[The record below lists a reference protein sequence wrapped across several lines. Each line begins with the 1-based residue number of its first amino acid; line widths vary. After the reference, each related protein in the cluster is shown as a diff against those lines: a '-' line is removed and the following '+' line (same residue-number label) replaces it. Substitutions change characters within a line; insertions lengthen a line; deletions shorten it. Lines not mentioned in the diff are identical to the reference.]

1 METAH
6 APAPDPVPTRP
17 APGHVDVWLV
27 RPPLP
32 GRPPADHHTPW
43 PSGPSHTPRPSGP
56 SHATRPPGLSTASQ
70 PPGLST
76 ASQPPGLSAA
86 ELRRAASFARPAD
99 RAAYAT
105 AHTALR
111 QLLGGYLDRPPAA
124 LAFVREP
131 CPGCAGPHGRPAV
144 IQAGGGPPLH
154 FSLAH
159 SRGLIAVAVAPR
171 VIGVDVERLPSPET
185 VEACARALHP
195 GEQAELA
202 AAPPGERR
210 AHFGRL
216 WTRKEA
222 YLKALGTGL
231 SRHPRTDYLGSDL
244 SRRPARWAVLD
255 LPAGPEHAAAIA
267 VPGDRPDHIT
277 VRWLPAGLP
286 YGEDVPYGED
296 APGAN
301 PGGTVTPSSGSGG
314 AITPSPRSGSTITR
328 SSR

>member
-1 METAH
+1 MDTAH

-32 GRPPADHHTPW
+32 GRPPADHHTP
-43 PSGPSHTPRPSGP
+43 RPSGP
-56 SHATRPPGLSTASQ
+56 SHAPRPSGPGHAPLPPGLSS
-70 PPGLST
+70 
-76 ASQPPGLSAA
+76 A

-124 LAFVREP
+124 LTFVREP

-144 IQAGGGPPLH
+144 VQAGGGPPLH

-244 SRRPARWAVLD
+244 RRRPARWAVLD

-286 YGEDVPYGED
+286 YGEDTPYGED

-301 PGGTVTPSSGSGG
+301 PGGTATR
-314 AITPSPRSGSTITR
+314 SPRSGSTITR

>member
-1 METAH
+1 MDTAH

-32 GRPPADHHTPW
+32 GRPPADHHTP
-43 PSGPSHTPRPSGP
+43 RPSGP
-56 SHATRPPGLSTASQ
+56 SHASRPSGPSHAPQ
-70 PPGLST
+70 PPGLS
-76 ASQPPGLSAA
+76 SA

-124 LAFVREP
+124 LTFVREP

-144 IQAGGGPPLH
+144 VQAGGGPPLH

-244 SRRPARWAVLD
+244 RRRPARWAVLD

-267 VPGDRPDHIT
+267 VPGDRPDHVT

-286 YGEDVPYGED
+286 YGEDTPYGGD

-301 PGGTVTPSSGSGG
+301 PGGTATR
-314 AITPSPRSGSTITR
+314 SPRSGSTITR

>member
-1 METAH
+1 MDTAH
-6 APAPDPVPTRP
+6 APAPGLAPIRP
-17 APGHVDVWLV
+17 APGHVDVWFV
-27 RPPLP
+27 RPHVP
-32 GRPPADHHTPW
+32 GRPAADQHARQPPGPGAPGLTAAP
-43 PSGPSHTPRPSGP
+43 PSAPGVSARGFD
-56 SHATRPPGLSTASQ
+56 APGLST
-70 PPGLST
+70 
-76 ASQPPGLSAA
+76 A
-86 ELRRAASFARPAD
+86 ELRRAASFVRPAD

-111 QLLGGYLDRPPAA
+111 RLLAGYLDRPPAA
-124 LAFVREP
+124 LTFVREP

-144 IQAGGGPPLH
+144 LQAGGGPPLH

-202 AAPPGERR
+202 AAPQGERR

-244 SRRPARWAVLD
+244 RRRPARWAVLD

-267 VPGDRPDHIT
+267 VPGDRPDHVT

-286 YGEDVPYGED
+286 YGDGDGV
-296 APGAN
+296 PGAN
-301 PGGTVTPSSGSGG
+301 P
-314 AITPSPRSGSTITR
+314 GSTITR

>member
-1 METAH
+1 MDTAH

-32 GRPPADHHTPW
+32 GRPPADHHTP
-43 PSGPSHTPRPSGP
+43 RPSGP
-56 SHATRPPGLSTASQ
+56 SHASRPSGPGHAPQ
-70 PPGLST
+70 PPGLS
-76 ASQPPGLSAA
+76 SA

-111 QLLGGYLDRPPAA
+111 QLLGGYLDWPPAA
-124 LAFVREP
+124 LTFVREP

-144 IQAGGGPPLH
+144 VQAGGGPPLH

-244 SRRPARWAVLD
+244 RRRPARWAVLD

-286 YGEDVPYGED
+286 YGGDVPYGEDTPYGED

-301 PGGTVTPSSGSGG
+301 PGGTATR
-314 AITPSPRSGSTITR
+314 SPRSGSTITR

>member
-1 METAH
+1 MDTAH

-32 GRPPADHHTPW
+32 GRPPADHHTP
-43 PSGPSHTPRPSGP
+43 RPSGP
-56 SHATRPPGLSTASQ
+56 SHASRPSGPGHAPSPRTQLRRA
-70 PPGLST
+70 
-76 ASQPPGLSAA
+76 
-86 ELRRAASFARPAD
+86 RRAASFARPAD

-124 LAFVREP
+124 LTFVREP

-144 IQAGGGPPLH
+144 VQAGGGPPLH

-244 SRRPARWAVLD
+244 RRRPARWAVLD

-267 VPGDRPDHIT
+267 VPGDRPDHVT

-286 YGEDVPYGED
+286 YGEDTPYGED

-301 PGGTVTPSSGSGG
+301 PGGTATR
-314 AITPSPRSGSTITR
+314 SPRSGSTITR

>member
-56 SHATRPPGLSTASQ
+56 SHATQ

-111 QLLGGYLDRPPAA
+111 QLLGGYLDRPPGA
-124 LAFVREP
+124 LTFVREP

>member
-1 METAH
+1 MDTAH

-32 GRPPADHHTPW
+32 GRPPADHHTP
-43 PSGPSHTPRPSGP
+43 RPSGP
-56 SHATRPPGLSTASQ
+56 SHAPRPSGPGHVPQ
-70 PPGLST
+70 PPGLS
-76 ASQPPGLSAA
+76 SA

-124 LAFVREP
+124 LTFVREP

-144 IQAGGGPPLH
+144 VQAGGGPPLH

-244 SRRPARWAVLD
+244 RRRPARWAVLD

-267 VPGDRPDHIT
+267 VPGDRPDHVT

-286 YGEDVPYGED
+286 YGEDTPYGED

-301 PGGTVTPSSGSGG
+301 PGGTATR
-314 AITPSPRSGSTITR
+314 SPRSGSTITR

>member
-1 METAH
+1 
-6 APAPDPVPTRP
+6 
-17 APGHVDVWLV
+17 
-27 RPPLP
+27 
-32 GRPPADHHTPW
+32 
-43 PSGPSHTPRPSGP
+43 
-56 SHATRPPGLSTASQ
+56 
-70 PPGLST
+70 
-76 ASQPPGLSAA
+76 
-86 ELRRAASFARPAD
+86 
-99 RAAYAT
+99 
-105 AHTALR
+105 
-111 QLLGGYLDRPPAA
+111 RPPAA
-124 LAFVREP
+124 LTFVREP

-144 IQAGGGPPLH
+144 VQAGGGPPLH

-244 SRRPARWAVLD
+244 RRRPARWAVLD

-267 VPGDRPDHIT
+267 VPGDRPDHVT

-286 YGEDVPYGED
+286 YGGDTPYGED
-296 APGAN
+296 VPGAN
-301 PGGTVTPSSGSGG
+301 PGGTATR
-314 AITPSPRSGSTITR
+314 SPRSGSTITR

>member
-1 METAH
+1 MDTAH

-32 GRPPADHHTPW
+32 GRPPADHHTP
-43 PSGPSHTPRPSGP
+43 RPSGP
-56 SHATRPPGLSTASQ
+56 SHASRPSGPSHAPLPPGLSS
-70 PPGLST
+70 
-76 ASQPPGLSAA
+76 A

-124 LAFVREP
+124 LTFVREP

-144 IQAGGGPPLH
+144 VQAGGGPPLH

-244 SRRPARWAVLD
+244 RRRPARWAVLD

-286 YGEDVPYGED
+286 YGGDVPYGEDTPYGED

-301 PGGTVTPSSGSGG
+301 PGGTATR
-314 AITPSPRSGSTITR
+314 SPRSGSTITR

>member
-1 METAH
+1 MDTAH
-6 APAPDPVPTRP
+6 APAPAHALTRP
-17 APGHVDVWLV
+17 ASGHVDVWFV
-27 RPPLP
+27 RPP
-32 GRPPADHHTPW
+32 
-43 PSGPSHTPRPSGP
+43 
-56 SHATRPPGLSTASQ
+56 PPGGPVQAPSAPALS
-70 PPGLST
+70 P
-76 ASQPPGLSAA
+76 A
-86 ELRRAASFARPAD
+86 ELRRAASFVRPAD

-111 QLLGGYLDRPPAA
+111 WLLGGYLDRPPAA
-124 LAFVREP
+124 LTFVREL

-144 IQAGGGPPLH
+144 VQAEGAPPLH

-159 SRGLIAVAVAPR
+159 SRGLVAVAIAARP
-171 VIGVDVERLPSPET
+171 VGVDVERLPSPET
-185 VEACARALHP
+185 VGACARALHP

-202 AAPPGERR
+202 AAAPDERR

-244 SRRPARWAVLD
+244 RRRPARWAVLD

-267 VPGDRPDHIT
+267 VPGDRPDHVT
-277 VRWLPAGLP
+277 LRRLPARSL
-286 YGEDVPYGED
+286 YGDGTP
-296 APGAN
+296 APD
-301 PGGTVTPSSGSGG
+301 P
-314 AITPSPRSGSTITR
+314 GSTITR

>member
-1 METAH
+1 M
-6 APAPDPVPTRP
+6 V
-17 APGHVDVWLV
+17 
-27 RPPLP
+27 
-32 GRPPADHHTPW
+32 
-43 PSGPSHTPRPSGP
+43 
-56 SHATRPPGLSTASQ
+56 
-70 PPGLST
+70 
-76 ASQPPGLSAA
+76 
-86 ELRRAASFARPAD
+86 
-99 RAAYAT
+99 
-105 AHTALR
+105 
-111 QLLGGYLDRPPAA
+111 
-124 LAFVREP
+124 
-131 CPGCAGPHGRPAV
+131 
-144 IQAGGGPPLH
+144 QAGGGPPLH

-267 VPGDRPDHIT
+267 VPGDCPDHIT
-277 VRWLPAGLP
+277 VRWLPAEL
-286 YGEDVPYGED
+286 PYGED

-301 PGGTVTPSSGSGG
+301 PGGTVTR
-314 AITPSPRSGSTITR
+314 SPRSGSTITR

>member
-1 METAH
+1 MDTAH

-32 GRPPADHHTPW
+32 GRPPADHHTP
-43 PSGPSHTPRPSGP
+43 RPSGP
-56 SHATRPPGLSTASQ
+56 SHASRPSGPGHAPQ
-70 PPGLST
+70 PPGLS
-76 ASQPPGLSAA
+76 SA

-124 LAFVREP
+124 LTFVREP

-144 IQAGGGPPLH
+144 VQAGGGPPLH

-244 SRRPARWAVLD
+244 RRRPARWAVLD

-267 VPGDRPDHIT
+267 VPGDRPDHVT

-286 YGEDVPYGED
+286 YGEDTPYGED

-301 PGGTVTPSSGSGG
+301 PGGTATR
-314 AITPSPRSGSTITR
+314 SPRSGSTITR

>member
-1 METAH
+1 MDTAH

-32 GRPPADHHTPW
+32 GRPPADHHTP
-43 PSGPSHTPRPSGP
+43 RPSGP
-56 SHATRPPGLSTASQ
+56 SHASRPSGPSHAPLPPGLSS
-70 PPGLST
+70 
-76 ASQPPGLSAA
+76 A

-124 LAFVREP
+124 LTFVREP

-144 IQAGGGPPLH
+144 VQAGGGPPLH

-244 SRRPARWAVLD
+244 RRRPARWAVLD

-286 YGEDVPYGED
+286 YGEDTPYGED

-301 PGGTVTPSSGSGG
+301 PGGTATR
-314 AITPSPRSGSTITR
+314 SPRSGSTITR

>member
-1 METAH
+1 MDTAH

-70 PPGLST
+70 PPGLS
-76 ASQPPGLSAA
+76 AA

-111 QLLGGYLDRPPAA
+111 QLLGGYLDRPPGA
-124 LAFVREP
+124 LTFVREP

>member
-1 METAH
+1 MDTAH

-70 PPGLST
+70 PPGLS
-76 ASQPPGLSAA
+76 AA

-111 QLLGGYLDRPPAA
+111 QLLGGYLDRPPGA
-124 LAFVREP
+124 LTFVREP

-286 YGEDVPYGED
+286 YGEDVPYGEG

-301 PGGTVTPSSGSGG
+301 PGGTVTR
-314 AITPSPRSGSTITR
+314 SPRSGSTITR